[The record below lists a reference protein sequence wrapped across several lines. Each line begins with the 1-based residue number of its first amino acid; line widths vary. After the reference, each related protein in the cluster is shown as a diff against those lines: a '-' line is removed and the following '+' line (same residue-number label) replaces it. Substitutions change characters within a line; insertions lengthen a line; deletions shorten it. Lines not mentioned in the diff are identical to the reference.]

1 MFVFLELVFF
11 SGVWVF
17 SFGFGFGF
25 LLTEEKKEKNPKTKK
40 KKPVSAVCCWAV
52 VSSLFDS

>member
-25 LLTEEKKEKNPKTKK
+25 LLTEEKKEQTQKQKQ
-40 KKPVSAVCCWAV
+40 KPVSAVCCWAV